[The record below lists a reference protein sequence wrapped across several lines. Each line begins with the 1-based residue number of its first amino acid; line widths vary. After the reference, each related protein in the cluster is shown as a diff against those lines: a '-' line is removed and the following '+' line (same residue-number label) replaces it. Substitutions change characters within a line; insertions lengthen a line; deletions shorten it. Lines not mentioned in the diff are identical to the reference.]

1 MNTFKLRVYEA
12 DGIFASGEAE
22 SIVIPTIDGEYGVM
36 ANHENLV
43 VSIVPGMLKYRMKG
57 DEDRIAAVSSGMMR
71 VENNDVLIIVESA
84 ERPEDIDEER
94 SREAEAEAKE
104 EMLRK
109 KSEED
114 YFLAESTLI
123 RAINRLKV
131 KNRGGS

>member
-1 MNTFKLRVYEA
+1 MKYFNLRVYEA
-12 DGIFASGEAE
+12 DGVFAKGEAE
-22 SIVIPTIDGEYGVM
+22 SVVVPTFDGEYGVM
-36 ANHENLV
+36 AHHENLV

-57 DEDRIAAVSSGMMR
+57 GEDRVAAVSSGMIR
-71 VENNDVLIIVESA
+71 VEDNDVLIIVESA
-84 ERPEDIDEER
+84 ERPEDIDAER
-94 SREAEAEAKE
+94 SKEAEAEARE

-114 YFLAESTLI
+114 YFLAEATLI